1 MPIMTCPTC
10 NSRTRV
16 IDSRAGDLGQTRR
29 RHECRNGHRFA
40 TVETVVGMIDSR
52 VCEHTG
58 LFGYA
63 NKYYAMRKRRSKT
76 VAAAAICT
84 HCGKWHLT
92 LRENSTKPEN
102 QI

>member
-1 MPIMTCPTC
+1 MTCPTC
-10 NSRTRV
+10 QAQTRI
-16 IDSRAGDLGQTRR
+16 IDTTPNGCETRR

-40 TVETVVGMIDSR
+40 TIETVVGIIASR
-52 VCEHTG
+52 VCERTG